1 MILLAKIPVDAVM
14 ATFGWRPQ
22 VGILQ
27 KLFMRRLGYEDT
39 TMV

>member
-1 MILLAKIPVDAVM
+1 MILLVKIPVDAVM
-14 ATFGWRPQ
+14 ATFGWPPQ
-22 VGILQ
+22 VGRLQ